1 MSNWVFFG
9 AHTNSKGQKI
19 ENTLKKMR
27 FTPIRRHVKIKKKAR
42 LYDPQ
47 FSEYFA
53 NRKQKRDE
61 KLYHSYQT
69 SALKLFGMEVY

>member
-1 MSNWVFFG
+1 
-9 AHTNSKGQKI
+9 
-19 ENTLKKMR
+19 MR